1 MSHNDNSL
9 DETILASIG
18 ELLNI
23 ASGVAE
29 LQSTDAA
36 AEEIYQMCDLVAEYF
51 CVERSTI
58 ETIENDD
65 GSFTTRIIEPVDQNT
80 TATPKPYS
88 SGVRLKGKPKLRLV
102 DQNTP
107 PDENPPLD

>member
-1 MSHNDNSL
+1 MSNNDNSL

-29 LQSTDAA
+29 LQTTDEA
-36 AEEIYQMCDLVAEYF
+36 AEEIYLMCDLVAEYF

-65 GSFTTRIIEPVDQNT
+65 GSFTTRIIEPANDKPS
-80 TATPKPYS
+80 APKPYS

>member
-9 DETILASIG
+9 DEIILASIG

-65 GSFTTRIIEPVDQNT
+65 GSFTTRIIEPVNENT
-80 TATPKPYS
+80 PTPKPYS

>member
-1 MSHNDNSL
+1 MSNNDNSL

-29 LQSTDAA
+29 LQSTDEA
-36 AEEIYQMCDLVAEYF
+36 AEEIYLMCDLVAEYF

-65 GSFTTRIIEPVDQNT
+65 GSFTTRIIEPANDKPS
-80 TATPKPYS
+80 APKPYS

>member
-1 MSHNDNSL
+1 MSNNDNSL

-23 ASGVAE
+23 ACGVAE
-29 LQSTDAA
+29 LQSTDEA
-36 AEEIYQMCDLVAEYF
+36 AEEIYLMCDLVAEYF

-65 GSFTTRIIEPVDQNT
+65 GSFTTRIIEPANDKPS
-80 TATPKPYS
+80 APKPYS
-88 SGVRLKGKPKLRLV
+88 AGVRLKGKPKLRLV